1 MPVQGGKSLF
11 WDARIGTDKM
21 KKDAGVV
28 RNIIG
33 TLKRNI
39 SKEDVFTALAV
50 SAVAA
55 FTVMSKA
62 STAFAIEYEQN
73 MKEVETISEATQEN
87 FEGMSQSILEMSSR
101 LPQAANE
108 LSRAFYQIVSAGFDG
123 QQGLT
128 LLDVAARSAVAGVTD
143 AATAADGLTTVLNAF
158 GKSADQVEQVADVM
172 FTTVKLGKT
181 TFGELASSISNVA
194 PLAAASGLAFED
206 VASSIASLTKQGV
219 PTAQAVTQI
228 RSALIAMNEKLGQG
242 WTATLSF
249 VEGLE
254 QMRVVAAEN
263 NETLKEAFGRVE
275 GLSAALALTG
285 VNAQGAKDDLEAH
298 MDAVGAMGEAYT
310 VMADTVTNKSKIARD
325 IIVTMFEPLGSFLKT
340 EFSNALDT
348 FITLFGKA
356 ETAFQKFEKSQNK
369 HIAILKKEKTAL
381 KEYTDAL
388 KKAKKGTIE
397 YRVAEDE
404 LSNFL
409 RDEATQSWFDAA
421 EGVDTYAEA
430 LRALAT
436 RDEDIKV
443 SQEAILDA
451 QIEEAK
457 RNFKQLV
464 AEADGASDAVKE
476 AQRLLNESR
485 KAGATIAAAGGSP
498 IIRQTVSPLGGLA
511 QKDITSELQKI
522 ADLEGERERN
532 LRDVNAQKKLT
543 LQLAQ
548 DEITLLKQ
556 KRAGVGQKAP
566 STVVSAAD
574 GVSAGDDF
582 DFQKPLKLNQ
592 TYYIKLFALA
602 SNTQEKIAA
611 SNEYF
616 NNIRATADQVYF
628 GNRRKEVEALINQ
641 EERKA
646 EALIKYE
653 EELRRDAFAGRQN
666 LSDEELEKQ
675 NQFLTELTDRYR
687 RYGIDITKEERIIA
701 KNKEIIS
708 NNALDKIIKDTEG
721 FNAEQLR
728 DYKNRLKL
736 ELDVFKGTAKDKAK
750 ILKELGLVQEQISE
764 SFVSNLEGM
773 NDALFRFAD
782 LLGMFSDRAG
792 SLMADV
798 ARMYRDV
805 LSLKEAESTGEGLTS
820 GIGIAG
826 SYISFMK
833 QIFAGGETST
843 ERVVAQLEKMNAA
856 TERQIVLLRQL
867 NGEDALQGTRDLMQ
881 GIADDINIWEA
892 QILALPIRDLQ
903 GEIVAQLGDYQKSI
917 DFLLENAPHTSGQVA
932 GGRYLSDADADALN
946 ALLASIQTAR
956 DTLAEFGDEYQ
967 ELLTRATSESITEGI
982 VQGFKDGKSALE
994 IFGENFQGIMRD
1006 ALFNAFQNKILSQL
1020 VNKFYDEFALRAE
1033 DGLTEAE
1040 IGELRTLFAILSR
1053 SAQESYDEMAALA
1066 ESTGI
1071 DLTGGDRERTGLTGA
1086 IAGITEDTAG
1096 LLAGQFNAMR
1106 ISMVEVANNTSYLIG
1121 MSEDIHAIRFGGSV
1135 VAPEVEPPETPQ
1147 EAKDK
1152 FDDIRDRF
1160 TGDRGRPDAETP
1172 SDIDYSLLNKTAGS
1186 ISDSVLTQIERMD
1199 TMIALQSDIADNTSN
1214 LIAIKNDIHVIR
1226 LTGASD
1232 SSSHGGII
1240 DDFIKSG
1247 GGA

>member
-55 FTVMSKA
+55 FTGMSKA

-404 LSNFL
+404 LSTFL

-457 RNFKQLV
+457 RNFRQLV

-485 KAGATIAAAGGSP
+485 EAGATIAAAGGSP
-498 IIRQTVSPLGGLA
+498 ITRQTVGPLGGVA
-511 QKDITSELQKI
+511 KKDITSELQKI

-592 TYYIKLFALA
+592 TYYTKLFALA

-628 GNRRKEVEALINQ
+628 GKRRDEVEALINQ
-641 EERKA
+641 EERKS

-750 ILKELGLVQEQISE
+750 ILKELGLIEEQISE

-773 NDALFRFAD
+773 NDALFRFAN

-798 ARMYRDV
+798 ARMYQDV
-805 LSLKEAESTGEGLTS
+805 LTLKEAESTGEGLTS
-820 GIGIAG
+820 GIGILGAATN
-826 SYISFMK
+826 IFK
-833 QIFAGGETST
+833 QIFSGGEDST
-843 ERVVAQLEKMNAA
+843 EKIVIQLQKMNAA

-867 NGEDALQGTRDLMQ
+867 NGEDALQGTRDLIQ
-881 GIADDINIWEA
+881 GLNDDINIWNQ
-892 QILALPIRDLQ
+892 QILDLP
-903 GEIVAQLGDYQKSI
+903 V
-917 DFLLENAPHTSGQVA
+917 TVA
-932 GGRYLSDADADALN
+932 GVGQIGVLSDYITDVDALLNDFPINNIFNGGMLRLDEDGLN
-946 ALLASIQTAR
+946 ALLQNIQDAK

-967 ELLTRATSESITEGI
+967 ELLTGTTSESIADGI
-982 VQGFKDGKSALE
+982 VQGFKEGKSAVE
-994 IFGENFQGIMRD
+994 IFGDNFEDIMRN

-1135 VAPEVEPPETPQ
+1135 VAPEVEPPEDPQ

-1152 FDDIRDRF
+1152 VDDFVDLI
-1160 TGDRGRPDAETP
+1160 TGDRGRPDAETA
-1172 SDIDYSLLNKTAGS
+1172 SDIDYSRLNKTAGA